1 MLKNFFLITFR
12 RLWNKRSYAFI
23 NIAGMAIAVTSCL
36 LLVSH
41 IQKDLSFDKY
51 HEKADRIHRLNLGNF
66 NTANR
71 SAVSSGA
78 MLPAFAGDF
87 PEIESFVRFR
97 KFPSLVKN
105 GETQFYEDA
114 FFYTDS
120 TVFEAFDFELLRGDA
135 ATALDEPYSV
145 VLTKAA
151 AQKYFGDRSPIGQQL
166 EIDNQFTFQ
175 VTGVLKEIPD
185 NTHFQF
191 EYLAS
196 IASLRQHPDIS
207 IRYWSL
213 TSWYSHYYHS
223 YLLLKPGADA
233 QSLATK
239 IERIAKDYS
248 NPEYF
253 ELYGQEMG
261 LYLQPLT
268 DIHLNPQYGEIEP
281 QGNLGNLY
289 IFGFIAFI
297 ILLIACSNY
306 ANLATALTLQR
317 HREIGVRKVLGAG
330 KREVSLPF
338 FGESFLVSG
347 SSLLLAF
354 ALLQIISPFWSQLTG
369 HHFAFTSEMLPLTLL
384 IFLVTSLLGGAYPA
398 FIGSSF
404 HPASI
409 FRKNALKIGNLSVN
423 KGLIVF
429 QFVLSLGLIVA
440 TIVVYEQ
447 LQFMQNQSLGMNME
461 QVVVLPTRGNPEV
474 TQKFAAFENE
484 LKKSSNIKAT
494 TISELVPGQQIFGFV
509 CRFEGQESGANYLTN
524 PISYDYFETYDI
536 EMAAGRAF
544 SRAIPSDTLE
554 RAIINETLARE
565 LGWND
570 PQEAIGKR
578 YDFANDGENVGKV
591 IGVVKDAHFRSL
603 HQQVQPLLFMMDDQ
617 FYRHISLSLS
627 TQNMPQTL
635 ATIEQTWQQ
644 FFPNLPF
651 DYFFADEHFGQ
662 QYATDQRL
670 AALFAY
676 FVSLAILLACF
687 GLFGLSA
694 FAVERRVKEIGV
706 RKVLG
711 ATVLNVVHLLSKDFL
726 KLVFVAF
733 IIATPIAYF
742 LMDKWLAD
750 FAYRITIQG
759 WMFVVAGLSA
769 IGIAFMAVSFQSVK
783 AALMNPVESLRS
795 D

>member
-1 MLKNFFLITFR
+1 MLKNNLKITIR

-36 LLVSH
+36 LLFSH
-41 IQKDLSFDKY
+41 IQKELSFDKY
-51 HEKADRIHRLNLGNF
+51 HQKADRIHRLNIGNF

-71 SAVSSGA
+71 SVVSSGA
-78 MLPAFAGDF
+78 MLPAFAADF
-87 PEIESFVRFR
+87 PEIENFVRFR
-97 KFPSLVKN
+97 KFPSLVEN
-105 GETQFYEDA
+105 GATQFYEDA

-120 TVFEAFDFELLRGDA
+120 TVFEVFDFELVAGNEN
-135 ATALDEPYSV
+135 TALAEPFNI
-145 VLTKAA
+145 VLTQKA
-151 AQKYFGDRSPIGQQL
+151 AQKYFGDRSPIGQNL

-175 VTGVLKEIPD
+175 VTGVLKEVP
-185 NTHFQF
+185 NNSHFTF

-196 IASLRQHPDIS
+196 VSSLRQHPNES
-207 IRYWSL
+207 IRYWQL
-213 TSWYSHYYHS
+213 NSWYSHYYHS
-223 YLLLKPGADA
+223 YILAKPGVDVNA
-233 QSLATK
+233 LATK
-239 IERIAKDYS
+239 IERIAAKYS
-248 NPEYF
+248 NPEFYQ
-253 ELYGQEMG
+253 LYGQEMG

-268 DIHLNPQYGEIEP
+268 AIHLNPQYGEMET
-281 QGNLGNLY
+281 QGNLQNLY
-289 IFGFIAFI
+289 IFGLIAFI

-330 KREVSLPF
+330 KKQVSLPF

-347 SSLLLAF
+347 SSLLFAC
-354 ALLQIISPFWSQLTG
+354 ALLQLINPFWSQLTG
-369 HHFAFTSEMLPLTLL
+369 HPFAFTSEMLPLTLL
-384 IFLVTSLLGGAYPA
+384 IFLITGLLGGAYPA

-409 FRKNALKIGNLSVN
+409 FRKTTLKVGNLSVN

-447 LQFMQNQSLGMNME
+447 LQFMQSQSLGMDME
-461 QVVVLPTRGNPEV
+461 QVVVLPTRGNPTV
-474 TQKFAAFENE
+474 TQRFAAFQNE
-484 LKKSSNIKAT
+484 LKQSNDIKAT

-509 CRFEGQESGANYLTN
+509 CRFEGQESGDSYSTN

-544 SRAIPSDTLE
+544 SQAIPSDTLE

-570 PQEAIGKR
+570 PQDAIGKT
-578 YDFANDGENVGKV
+578 YDFANDGENVGHV

-617 FYRHISLSLS
+617 FYRHISLRLS
-627 TQNMPQTL
+627 AQNMPQTL
-635 ATIEQTWQQ
+635 GAIEQTWQQ

-662 QYATDQRL
+662 QYAADQRL

-726 KLVFVAF
+726 KLVAIAF

-750 FAYRITIQG
+750 FAYRIDIQG
-759 WMFVVAGLSA
+759 WMFVVAGVSA
-769 IGIAFMAVSFQSVK
+769 ILIAFLTVSFQGVK
-783 AALMNPVESLRS
+783 AALMNPIESLRS
-795 D
+795 E